1 MGIICFMLPKSDD
14 VFTASFSE
22 KREERRRNAG
32 CAGRAFFPVFA
43 VIFKKWGS
51 LQIFFVFGG
60 T

>member
-1 MGIICFMLPKSDD
+1 MLSKSDD